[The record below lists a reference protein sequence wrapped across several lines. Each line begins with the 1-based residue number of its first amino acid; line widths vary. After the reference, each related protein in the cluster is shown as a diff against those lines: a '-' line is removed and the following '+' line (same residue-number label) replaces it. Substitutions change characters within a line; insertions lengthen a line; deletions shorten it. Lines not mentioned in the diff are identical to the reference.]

1 MHTCTA
7 HEPSTLADDELL
19 REAGRLVRGEREA
32 TAAFVRLLIEVDARR
47 LYLREGCSSL
57 FVWCV
62 QVLGLEEGA
71 SYNRIEVARAARRLP
86 AIVEELERGRVSLTA
101 VRLLAPHLTAS
112 NHREVLA
119 RARGLKKRE
128 VQRLVA
134 ELAPRPPVAATIRR
148 LPAVTVQS
156 SPVSRSV
163 STDAAQRPTEP
174 ELPETVP
181 VAAAEQTVACA
192 MAAAPCAR
200 PIREGTDGPPLENMD
215 PTRPVMRDRPDVAP
229 SMAQPDTAYPSTAAA
244 SGPVTASSGPVPASA
259 PTATIVPLSPTRFK
273 LQVTIVADTHEKLR
287 LAQDLLRHTVPDGDL
302 SEVLDRALTVLVR
315 QLERQRFAATARPRP
330 ARASSATSRYIPA
343 SVRRAVW
350 QRDGG
355 QCAFIGRQG
364 RCRERAWLEFHHT
377 TPYAAGGVATV
388 ENISLRCR
396 AHNAFEAELFF
407 GSTAATHAHA
417 HCHDPSAVT
426 NGPP

>member
-1 MHTCTA
+1 MHTCTP
-7 HEPSTLADDELL
+7 HKLSTLADDELL

-32 TAAFVRLLIEVDARR
+32 AAALVRVLIEVDARR

-86 AIVEELERGRVSLTA
+86 AIVEELERGLVGLTA

-148 LPAVTVQS
+148 LPAVTAQS
-156 SPVSRSV
+156 SPASRTV
-163 STDAAQRPTEP
+163 STDAAPGPTQSA
-174 ELPETVP
+174 LPATVP
-181 VAAAEQTVACA
+181 ATAAEQTVSRA
-192 MAAAPCAR
+192 MAAEPCAT
-200 PIREGTDGPPLENMD
+200 PIREGTDGAPLDNMAA
-215 PTRPVMRDRPDVAP
+215 TTPVMRDRRGVDP
-229 SMAQPDTAYPSTAAA
+229 STAQPDAADPSTAAA
-244 SGPVTASSGPVPASA
+244 SGPVTASAA
-259 PTATIVPLSPTRFK
+259 TATIVPLSPTRFK

-315 QLERQRFAATARPRP
+315 QLERQRFAATATPRP
-330 ARASSATSRYIPA
+330 SRRSSATSRYIPA

-355 QCAFIGRQG
+355 QCAFVGRQG

-377 TPYAAGGVATV
+377 TPYAAGGGATV

-407 GSTAATHAHA
+407 GSTAATLARAHD
-417 HCHDPSAVT
+417 HDPSAVT
-426 NGPP
+426 SGPP